1 MSRDICIANGKLSII
16 ERSDTDATILP
27 DLSPNEGVTLISELD
42 WTALVNDAGS
52 EIAVMKSFGITEDLR
67 EDTKDIIPVIEN
79 DSI

>member
-27 DLSPNEGVTLISELD
+27 DLSLNEGVTLISKLD

-67 EDTKDIIPVIEN
+67 EDTKDIISVIKN

>member
-42 WTALVNDAGS
+42 WTALVTDAGS

-79 DSI
+79 GSI

>member
-16 ERSDTDATILP
+16 ERSDTDVTILP
-27 DLSPNEGVTLISELD
+27 DLSPNEGVTLISKLD

-67 EDTKDIIPVIEN
+67 EDTKDIISVIKN